1 MVKSDREVIRNS
13 KREVMGDL
21 GENTVSGVAGAE
33 ARWLW
38 IDSWMGGE
46 EVKILSVD
54 YSLNDADWREGKRER
69 EREKQ
74 LKVETE
80 WEESFI

>member
-21 GENTVSGVAGAE
+21 GENAVSGVTGAK

-38 IDSWMGGE
+38 IDS
-46 EVKILSVD
+46 
-54 YSLNDADWREGKRER
+54 
-69 EREKQ
+69 
-74 LKVETE
+74 
-80 WEESFI
+80 

>member
-21 GENTVSGVAGAE
+21 GENAVSGVTGAK

-38 IDSWMGGE
+38 IDSWTGGE

-54 YSLNDADWREGKRER
+54 YSLNDVDWREGKRER
-69 EREKQ
+69 NSLR
-74 LKVETE
+74 
-80 WEESFI
+80 

>member
-38 IDSWMGGE
+38 IDP
-46 EVKILSVD
+46 
-54 YSLNDADWREGKRER
+54 
-69 EREKQ
+69 
-74 LKVETE
+74 
-80 WEESFI
+80 

>member
-21 GENTVSGVAGAE
+21 GENTVRGVAGAK

-38 IDSWMGGE
+38 IDS
-46 EVKILSVD
+46 
-54 YSLNDADWREGKRER
+54 
-69 EREKQ
+69 
-74 LKVETE
+74 
-80 WEESFI
+80 

>member
-38 IDSWMGGE
+38 IDPWTGGE
-46 EVKILSVD
+46 EVKMLSVD
-54 YSLNDADWREGKRER
+54 YSVNDVDWREGKRER
-69 EREKQ
+69 NSLR
-74 LKVETE
+74 
-80 WEESFI
+80 